1 MSVLRRMLASASR
14 GESSL
19 RRQQRAAPVIAVH
32 REKCGKVI
40 AGSSRKRQNRL
51 TCLSRVVSAGTAS
64 PSVYDPPVSAI
75 R

>member
-51 TCLSRVVSAGTAS
+51 TCLSRHGVRWNCVPFRVR
-64 PSVYDPPVSAI
+64 PSGKGY
-75 R
+75 